1 MWRRVL
7 LVLVIY
13 STIVVLG
20 LAVPLAVTLGRERL
34 QRFSESRLAAA
45 SYFADL
51 AARQDNSQ
59 SVDLQQAVD
68 RYFTLYGEPVLVVDR
83 NGAPRAS
90 AGVAGT
96 PDSVADVVSEAL
108 RNQRS
113 RLPESVTPWSPPEV
127 LIAVPVGTGTQVDGA
142 VVLAASTAAARS
154 DVTRAWLTIAGGA
167 VALLTVASLIAVV
180 LSRWTVR
187 PLTDLAA
194 RVTDLKNRVLDRP
207 TADLVPLTGAGE
219 EPAGHYGGPQEVRR
233 LAAVFDEMARDV
245 EAATVA
251 QRRFVAD
258 SAHALRNPLAAL
270 RIRLDSLGM
279 VVPESS
285 AEAHGKTTAEVDR
298 LERMVA
304 DLLSLA
310 SAEARS
316 DRDGDVVAA
325 DVGDVLTSRHE
336 FWSQSLIE
344 AGIDTTV
351 VAPPGL
357 HARMPD
363 TDLAQILDILLS
375 NAVKYAG
382 TGARVEIGAR
392 RSADRVVVWVHDDG
406 RGVSEDDLPLIATRF
421 FRAANTVGQG
431 TGLGL
436 SIARALT
443 ERAGGVFEVSAG
455 DTGGLRITVR
465 LPAGSAPSTDRDP
478 S

>member
-20 LAVPLAVTLGRERL
+20 LAVPLAVSMGRERL

-51 AARQDNSQ
+51 AARQGNSQ
-59 SVDLQQAVD
+59 SVDLQQAVE
-68 RYFTLYGEPVLVVDR
+68 RYFTLYEEPVLVVDR
-83 NGAPRAS
+83 DGAPRAS

-96 PDSVADVVSEAL
+96 PDSVADAVADAL

-142 VVLAASTAAARS
+142 VVLAASTGAARA
-154 DVTRAWLTIAGGA
+154 DVTRAWFTIAAGA
-167 VALLTVASLIAVV
+167 VALLGVASMIAVV

-207 TADLVPLTGAGE
+207 TRDQGDLVDTRESPPGG
-219 EPAGHYGGPQEVRR
+219 YGGPAEVRK
-233 LAAVFDEMARDV
+233 LAAVFDQMAHDV

-251 QRRFVAD
+251 QRRFVSD

-270 RIRLDSLGM
+270 RIRLDALGM
-279 VVPESS
+279 AVPESS
-285 AEAHGKTTAEVDR
+285 AAAHRKMTAEVDR
-298 LERMVA
+298 LEGIVA

-310 SAEARS
+310 SAEARL
-316 DRDGDVVAA
+316 DRAVDVTADIGDVI
-325 DVGDVLTSRHE
+325 TQRHE
-336 FWSQSLIE
+336 FWSQSLVE
-344 AGIDTTV
+344 AGVNTTV
-351 VAPPGL
+351 TAPPGL
-357 HARMPD
+357 HARIPE

-375 NAVKYAG
+375 NIVNYAG
-382 TGARVEIGAR
+382 AGTLVEIGAR
-392 RSADRVVVWVHDDG
+392 RCADQVVAWVQDDG
-406 RGVSEDDLPLIATRF
+406 RGVSENDLPLIATRF

-443 ERAGGVFEVSAG
+443 ERASGVFEISAG
-455 DTGGLRITVR
+455 QAGGLSITVR
-465 LPAGSAPSTDRDP
+465 LPASG
-478 S
+478 

>member
-20 LAVPLAVTLGRERL
+20 LAIPLAVTLGRERL

-51 AARQDNSQ
+51 AAREGNSQ

-83 NGAPRAS
+83 DGAPRAS

-96 PDSVADVVSEAL
+96 PASVADAVSDAL

-113 RLPESVTPWSPPEV
+113 RLPESVTPWSPAEV

-142 VVLAASTAAARS
+142 VVLAASTDAART
-154 DVTRAWLTIAGGA
+154 DVTRAWLTIAAGA
-167 VALLTVASLIAVV
+167 VTLLAVASLIAVV

-187 PLTDLAA
+187 PLTDLAG

-207 TADLVPLTGAGE
+207 TADHVTQIDAE
-219 EPAGHYGGPQEVRR
+219 QDRAGHYGGPQEVRK

-245 EAATVA
+245 EAAAVA

-270 RIRLDSLGM
+270 RIRLDTLGM
-279 VVPESS
+279 AVPESS
-285 AEAHGKTTAEVDR
+285 ADAHRKTTAEVDR
-298 LERMVA
+298 LESMVA

-310 SAEARS
+310 SAEARP
-316 DRDGDVVAA
+316 DRDGDVAGA
-325 DVGDVLTSRHE
+325 DVGDVIAHRHE
-336 FWSQSLIE
+336 FWSQSLSE
-344 AGIDTTV
+344 AGIDASV
-351 VAPPGL
+351 SAPPGL
-357 HARMPD
+357 LARMSD

-375 NAVKYAG
+375 NAVNYAG
-382 TGARVEIGAR
+382 RGTRVEIGAH
-392 RSADRVVVWVHDDG
+392 RSADQIVAWVRDDG
-406 RGVSEDDLPLIATRF
+406 RGVSDNDLPLITTRF
-421 FRAANTVGQG
+421 FRATNTVGQG

-443 ERAGGVFEVSAG
+443 ERAGGVFEVSAAHG
-455 DTGGLRITVR
+455 GGLRITVR
-465 LPAGSAPSTDRDP
+465 LPAASAPNTDRDL